1 MEGPTNGG
9 GPTVYTGA
17 VAYKRVGLNHPTVH
31 HQLYFCDS
39 LLPVDSL
46 VTWRPAIG
54 PPHSVMKQP
63 GHFVD

>member
-9 GPTVYTGA
+9 GPTLCTRGVG
-17 VAYKRVGLNHPTVH
+17 YKRVGLNHPTV

-46 VTWRPAIG
+46 VTWRPAVG
-54 PPHSVMKQP
+54 PLHSVMKQP
-63 GHFVD
+63 GHFVE